1 MIKVLKRMNK
11 REWYLTL
18 LSIVFI
24 IGQVWLELRIPEYMS
39 TITTFVQTPG
49 SKVQDI
55 LFSGSMMILAALGS
69 LIAAFIVGFLAA
81 QIAARF
87 SKQLRES
94 IFSKVLIFSKA
105 EISNFSTASLITR
118 STNDITQIQMIIA
131 IGLQAIVKAPIMAT
145 WALTKIAGKSW
156 QWSLVTAFA
165 IFIIAIVLII
175 ISVFAVPK
183 FKIIQKLTDSLNR
196 VTRENITGV
205 RVVRADNAENHQ
217 QNKFEEVNEP
227 LTDTHLFVNRIIA
240 LIGPTMSFVMS
251 SLTLVIYWTGAY
263 IISNANMMD
272 RIDIFS
278 NMVVFSAYAVQV
290 IMSFMMLIM
299 IFVFLPRAM
308 VSARRINEV
317 LETKLS
323 IKDGI
328 FDVEKT
334 QKQGSVEFRNVSFKY
349 SDSAEYVL
357 KEINFIVN
365 KGETIAIIGSTGS
378 GKSTLVDLI
387 PRFFDVTTGE
397 VLVDGINVKN
407 YRLKD
412 LRNKLGYVSQE
423 AILFSGNVLTN
434 VAYGKETFNEK
445 LVQESVEIAQAQ
457 DFIEKMEGKYKGNIA
472 RGGTNVS
479 GGQKQRLAIARAIYK
494 NPEVFIFDDSFSAL
508 DFKTEKDLRKRLFE
522 KANGTTNFIVAQ
534 RIGSIKNA
542 DRIIVLENGE
552 IVGIGSHEQL
562 LKECQTY
569 IEIAQSQLS
578 EEELKNE

>member
-205 RVVRADNAENHQ
+205 RVVRAYNAENHQ